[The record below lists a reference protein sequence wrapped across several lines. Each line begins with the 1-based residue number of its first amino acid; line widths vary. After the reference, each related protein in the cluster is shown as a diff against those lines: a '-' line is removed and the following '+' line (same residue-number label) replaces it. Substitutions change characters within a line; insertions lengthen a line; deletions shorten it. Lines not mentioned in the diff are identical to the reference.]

1 MDEYVTV
8 SELCNRI
15 KYRRQTIYNLI
26 HKKTFILGKHFLK
39 PTPKKLLF
47 KWSEIQAWI
56 GEIVSSEAKA
66 LETPNGDS
74 AIPRPTVDPQRAERG
89 LIRI

>member
-47 KWSEIQAWI
+47 KWSEIHAWI
-56 GEIVSSEAKA
+56 GENISSEANA
-66 LETPNGDS
+66 PETSIRDS
-74 AIPRPTVDPQRAERG
+74 ALSMPTVEPQHPTRG